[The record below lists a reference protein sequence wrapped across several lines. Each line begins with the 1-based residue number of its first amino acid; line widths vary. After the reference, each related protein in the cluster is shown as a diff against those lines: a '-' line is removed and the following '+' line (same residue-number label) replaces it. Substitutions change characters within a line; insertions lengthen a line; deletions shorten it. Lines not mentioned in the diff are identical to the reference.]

1 MRKLRKAFWRFVRNF
16 DNAKFLKLELELEH
30 IAVVAE
36 KSRKELLAGKLFS
49 NLEHLELQGRYT
61 PAATKI
67 AAAAIANLLHCCP
80 VVHDLKIRLK
90 NPATERSQ
98 SYIQSFIERRT
109 RLEFDK
115 SVDHFRR
122 RIRMVSLGGD
132 TDENYEV
139 VPDIPSLSDQSFNC
153 LQSYL
158 TRVSLRFPLEDR
170 NCFGVQLTK
179 FFAESALVLE
189 EMHVGDG
196 NHKMC
201 EHMNRRVET
210 WIANSPKRRL

>member
-1 MRKLRKAFWRFVRNF
+1 MRKLRKAFWRFLQNF

-49 NLEHLELQGRYT
+49 NLEHLELQGRYN
-61 PAATKI
+61 PATSGV

-80 VVHDLKIRLK
+80 VVHDLKIRLR

-109 RLEFDK
+109 RLEFDE

-139 VPDIPSLSDQSFNC
+139 VPDIPSLSD
-153 LQSYL
+153 
-158 TRVSLRFPLEDR
+158 
-170 NCFGVQLTK
+170 
-179 FFAESALVLE
+179 
-189 EMHVGDG
+189 H
-196 NHKMC
+196 
-201 EHMNRRVET
+201 
-210 WIANSPKRRL
+210 

>member
-1 MRKLRKAFWRFVRNF
+1 
-16 DNAKFLKLELELEH
+16 
-30 IAVVAE
+30 
-36 KSRKELLAGKLFS
+36 
-49 NLEHLELQGRYT
+49 
-61 PAATKI
+61 
-67 AAAAIANLLHCCP
+67 
-80 VVHDLKIRLK
+80 
-90 NPATERSQ
+90 
-98 SYIQSFIERRT
+98 
-109 RLEFDK
+109 
-115 SVDHFRR
+115 
-122 RIRMVSLGGD
+122 MVSLGGD

-210 WIANSPKRRL
+210 WIANSPKRRLSARKAGFAVLPLET